1 MFGEDYGGIS
11 ASRLE
16 VLEERLRDD
25 VIAESEKFG
34 GRILLHTEAHDG
46 AIIPIWDDVMPD
58 SVVVMR
64 EIMTIRERIDGGT
77 RLYYQRIPITAEKP
91 PDFTDLSDLLQ
102 VASHLHSQNTPIILN
117 CQLGQGRSTLTSVC
131 IVMSISL
138 LFRVSLLLSRSRL

>member
-1 MFGEDYGGIS
+1 
-11 ASRLE
+11 
-16 VLEERLRDD
+16 
-25 VIAESEKFG
+25 
-34 GRILLHTEAHDG
+34 
-46 AIIPIWDDVMPD
+46 MPD

-131 IVMSISL
+131 IIMPISL
-138 LFRVSLLLSRSRL
+138 SYRVSLLLSRSRL